1 VEVAGHR
8 EGEVNKEGEPTMKH
22 ILTKTLSVVAILA
35 AMSMVE
41 TVRAETIETRI
52 GKLSFTHD
60 FANGYPTKETVQKL
74 YDERDFQR
82 ACQLYLWALPIVAF
96 AQGQEQARTL
106 FGAGELDL
114 FLANGYQEV
123 SGILT
128 PNVVTPYMGGSPD
141 LAKTGPLVIE
151 VPAGPM
157 AGLVNDFWQ
166 RPVSDLG
173 LAGPDQGK
181 GGRFLLL
188 GPGQTVPQTEGFI
201 VVNSSTLNVSIFI
214 RNLETDPGK
223 AERLQKQFRF
233 YPYAQREN
241 PPVNHVRGSE
251 GKKYSQTQ
259 PRGLAY
265 WERLADILNR
275 EPVQERDRIMMA
287 MLRPLGIEKDKP
299 FRPDERQKKILTDA
313 ALVGEAMA
321 RANDFDK
328 RQMELSHYKDGVQ
341 WHLSLCLDPS
351 QEAEFYTQLD
361 ERAAW
366 FYEAATTSKGMV
378 TKTPGL
384 GQVYLGS
391 YKDKGG
397 NWLDGANT
405 YRLHVPPNAPVKQ
418 FWSLTIYEVDTRSLI
433 QNRQQIADRS
443 SRQPDL
449 VKNADG
455 SMELYVGPA
464 VPKGFEKNWIP
475 SVPGRAWFAYF
486 RLYAPT
492 EAHFNRTWTLPDF
505 EKVK

>member
-1 VEVAGHR
+1 
-8 EGEVNKEGEPTMKH
+8 MKR
-22 ILTKTLSVVAILA
+22 ILTKTLSVVAIFA
-35 AMSMVE
+35 ALSVSAI
-41 TVRAETIETRI
+41 VRSETIETRI

-60 FANGYPTKETVQKL
+60 FANGYPTKETVEKL

-82 ACQLYLWALPIVAF
+82 ACQLYLWALPIVASE
-96 AQGQEQARTL
+96 QGKEQARTL
-106 FGAGELDL
+106 FAASDLDL
-114 FLANGYQEV
+114 ALAIGYVDV

-128 PNVVTPYMGGSPD
+128 PNVVTPYTMGSPD
-141 LAKTGPLVIE
+141 LGNTGPLVIE

-157 AGLVNDFWQ
+157 AGLVDDFWQ
-166 RPVSDLG
+166 RPVTDLG
-173 LAGPDQGK
+173 LSGPDQGK
-181 GGRFLLL
+181 GGKFLLL
-188 GPGQTVPQTEGFI
+188 GPGQTVPNTEGFI
-201 VVNSSTLNVSIFI
+201 VVRSSTLNVTIFI
-214 RNLETDPGK
+214 RNLETHPTK
-223 AERLQKQFRF
+223 AEKLQKQFRF

-241 PPVNHVRGSE
+241 PPMNRVRRSE
-251 GKKYSQTQ
+251 GKQYSQMQ

-275 EPVQERDRIMMA
+275 EPVQDRDRIMMA
-287 MLRPLGIEKDKP
+287 MLRPLGIEKGKP
-299 FRPDERQKKILTDA
+299 FRPDERQKKILTEA
-313 ALVGEAMA
+313 TLVGEAMA
-321 RANDFDK
+321 KANDFDK

-391 YKDKGG
+391 YKDKDG

-405 YRLHVPPNAPVKQ
+405 YRLHVPPNVPVKQ

-433 QNRQQIADRS
+433 QNQQQIADRS

-455 SMELYVGPA
+455 SVDLYVSPTA
-464 VPKGFEKNWIP
+464 PKGFEKNWIP
-475 SVPGRAWFAYF
+475 SAPGRAWFAYF

-492 EAHFNRTWTLPDF
+492 EAHFNRTWILPDF
-505 EKVK
+505 EKVD

>member
-1 VEVAGHR
+1 
-8 EGEVNKEGEPTMKH
+8 MKH
-22 ILTKTLSVVAILA
+22 VFVKSMRVVAILA
-35 AMSMVE
+35 AISIST
-41 TVRAETIETRI
+41 TVCAETIETRI

-60 FANGYPTKETVQKL
+60 FANGYPTKETIQKL

-96 AQGQEQARTL
+96 AEAQEQARTV
-106 FGAGELDL
+106 FGAGDLDMGL
-114 FLANGYQEV
+114 SKGYAEV
-123 SGILT
+123 SGLLT
-128 PNVVTPYMGGSPD
+128 PNVVTPYMVGSPD
-141 LAKTGPLVIE
+141 LDKTGPLVIE

-157 AGLVNDFWQ
+157 AGLVDDFWQ
-166 RPVSDLG
+166 RPVTDLG
-173 LAGPDQGK
+173 LAGPDQSRGGK
-181 GGRFLLL
+181 FLLL
-188 GPGQTVPQTEGFI
+188 GPGQTVSQAEGFI
-201 VVNSSTLNVSIFI
+201 VVHSSTLNVGIFI
-214 RNLETDPGK
+214 RNLETDPEK

-241 PPVNHVRGSE
+241 PPANRVRRSE
-251 GKKYSQTQ
+251 GKKWSQAQ

-287 MLRPLGIEKDKP
+287 MLRSLGIEKGKP
-299 FRPDERQKKILTDA
+299 FKPDARQKKILTEA
-313 ALVGEAMA
+313 TLVGEAMA
-321 RANDFDK
+321 KANDFDK

-384 GQVYLGS
+384 GQVYLGA
-391 YKDKGG
+391 YKDKDG
-397 NWLDGANT
+397 NWLDGAKI

-433 QNRQQIADRS
+433 QNQQQIADRS

-455 SMELYVGPA
+455 SVDLYVSPA
-464 VPKGFEKNWIP
+464 APKGLEENWIP

>member
-1 VEVAGHR
+1 
-8 EGEVNKEGEPTMKH
+8 MKQ
-22 ILTKTLSVVAILA
+22 IITKTLSVVAILA
-35 AMSMVE
+35 AISIAVTVHAE
-41 TVRAETIETRI
+41 TVDTRI

-60 FANGYPTKETVQKL
+60 FANGYPTKETVEKL

-82 ACQLYLWALPIVAF
+82 ACQLYVWALPIVAM
-96 AQGQEQARTL
+96 AQSQKEGAKVFPEL
-106 FGAGELDL
+106 GEFDFG
-114 FLANGYQEV
+114 LAIGYEAV
-123 SGILT
+123 LGVLT
-128 PNVVTPYMGGSPD
+128 PNVVTPYMGNGTD
-141 LAKTGPLVIE
+141 LGGTGPLVVE
-151 VPAGPM
+151 VPAGAI
-157 AGLVNDFWQ
+157 AGLVDDSWQ
-166 RPVSDLG
+166 RPVTDLG
-173 LAGPDQGK
+173 LAGPDKGK
-181 GGRFLLL
+181 GGKYLVV
-188 GPGQTVPQTEGFI
+188 GPGQTVPQAEGFI
-201 VVNSSTLNVSIFI
+201 VVRSSTMNVLIFL
-214 RNLETDPGK
+214 RNLETDLEK
-223 AERLQKQFRF
+223 AERLQREIRL
-233 YPYAQREN
+233 YPYSQREN
-241 PPVNHVRGSE
+241 PPVSRVVRTPAR
-251 GKKYSQTQ
+251 KYSYAQ
-259 PRGLAY
+259 PRGMAY
-265 WERLADILNR
+265 WEVLADILNR

-287 MLRPLGIEKDKP
+287 MLRPLGIEKGKP
-299 FRPDERQKKILTDA
+299 FKPNERQEKILTEA

-321 RANDFDK
+321 KANDFDK

-391 YKDKGG
+391 YKDKDG

-405 YRLHVPPNAPVKQ
+405 YRLHVPPDAPVKQ

-433 QNRQQIADRS
+433 QNQQQIADRS

-449 VKNADG
+449 AKNADG
-455 SMELYVGPA
+455 SVDLYVGPT
-464 VPKGFEKNWIP
+464 PPIGFEKNWIP

-505 EKVK
+505 ENVK

>member
-1 VEVAGHR
+1 
-8 EGEVNKEGEPTMKH
+8 MKH
-22 ILTKTLSVVAILA
+22 IIAKTLSVVVILA
-35 AMSMVE
+35 ALSMSA
-41 TVRAETIETRI
+41 TARAETIETRI

-60 FANGYPTKETVQKL
+60 FANGYPTKETVEKL
-74 YDERDFQR
+74 YDERNFQR

-96 AQGQEQARTL
+96 AQAQEQALTV
-106 FGAGELDL
+106 FGAGELDMGL
-114 FLANGYQEV
+114 SEGYADV
-123 SGILT
+123 SGLLT
-128 PNVVTPYMGGSPD
+128 PNVVTPYMGSFTD
-141 LAKTGPLVIE
+141 LARTGPLVIE

-157 AGLVNDFWQ
+157 AGLVDDFWQ
-166 RPVSDLG
+166 RPVTDLG
-173 LAGPDQGK
+173 LAGPDQGN
-181 GGRFLLL
+181 GGKFLLL
-188 GPGQTVPQTEGFI
+188 GPGQSVSQAEGYI
-201 VVNSSTLNVSIFI
+201 VVRSSTLNVSIFI
-214 RNLETDPGK
+214 RNLEIDPDK

-241 PPVNHVRGSE
+241 PPVNHVLGPE
-251 GKKYSQTQ
+251 GKKYTHTQ

-287 MLRPLGIEKDKP
+287 MLRSLGIEKGKP
-299 FRPDERQKKILTDA
+299 FRPDERQKRILTEG

-321 RANDFDK
+321 KANDFNK
-328 RQMELSHYKDGVQ
+328 RQMELSHYKDSVQ

-366 FYEAATTSKGMV
+366 FYEAETTSKGMA

-391 YKDKGG
+391 YKDKDG

-433 QNRQQIADRS
+433 QNKEQIADRS

-449 VKNADG
+449 VKNPDG
-455 SMELYVGPA
+455 SVDLYVSPTA
-464 VPKGFEKNWIP
+464 PKGFKKNWIP
-475 SVPGRAWFAYF
+475 SAPGRAWFAYF

-492 EAHFNRTWTLPDF
+492 EAHFDRTWILPDF
-505 EKVK
+505 EKLK

>member
-1 VEVAGHR
+1 
-8 EGEVNKEGEPTMKH
+8 M
-22 ILTKTLSVVAILA
+22 AI
-35 AMSMVE
+35 SISGIIH
-41 TVRAETIETRI
+41 AETIDTHI

-60 FANGYPTKETVQKL
+60 FANGYPTKETVEKL

-82 ACQLYLWALPIVAF
+82 ACQAYLWALPIVAA
-96 AQGQEQARTL
+96 AQMQEQAQTV

-114 FLANGYQEV
+114 GLSIGYVEA

-128 PNVVTPYMGGSPD
+128 PNVVTPYMGGNLD
-141 LAKTGPLVIE
+141 LARTGPLVIE

-157 AGLVNDFWQ
+157 AGLVDDFWQ
-166 RPVSDLG
+166 RPVVDLG
-173 LAGPDQGK
+173 LAGPDRGK
-181 GGRFLLL
+181 GGKYLIL
-188 GPGQTVPQTEGFI
+188 GPGQTVPDSEGFI
-201 VVNSSTLNVSIFI
+201 VVHSSTLNVMVFI
-214 RNLETDPGK
+214 RNLETDPKK
-223 AERLQKQFRF
+223 AERLQKQFRY
-233 YPYAQREN
+233 YPYAQRGN
-241 PPVNHVRGSE
+241 RPANNILRPK
-251 GKKYSQTQ
+251 GKLYSQAQ

-265 WERLADILNR
+265 WERLAEILNR

-287 MLRPLGIEKDKP
+287 MLRSIGIEKGKP
-299 FRPDERQKKILTDA
+299 FQLNERQKKILTEA

-321 RANDFDK
+321 KANDFDK

-384 GQVYLGS
+384 GQVYLGA
-391 YKDKGG
+391 YKDKDG

-433 QNRQQIADRS
+433 QNQQQIADRS

-455 SMELYVGPA
+455 SVDLYVGPTA
-464 VPKGFEKNWIP
+464 PKGFEKNWIP
-475 SVPGRAWFAYF
+475 SAPGRAWFAYF

-492 EAHFNRTWTLPDF
+492 EAHFDRTWVLPDF

>member
-1 VEVAGHR
+1 
-8 EGEVNKEGEPTMKH
+8 MKRM
-22 ILTKTLSVVAILA
+22 LTKSLSVIAILA
-35 AMSMVE
+35 AINIGATVHAE
-41 TVRAETIETRI
+41 TVDTRI

-60 FANGYPTKETVQKL
+60 FANGYPTKETVEKL

-82 ACQLYLWALPIVAF
+82 ACQLYLWALPIVAS
-96 AQGQEQARTL
+96 AQMQEQARTL
-106 FGAGELDL
+106 FGGGDLDL
-114 FLANGYQEV
+114 GLSRGYAEV

-141 LAKTGPLVIE
+141 LGKTGPLVIE

-166 RPVSDLG
+166 RPVTDLG
-173 LAGPDQGK
+173 LAGPDQGM
-181 GGRFLLL
+181 GGKFLLL
-188 GPGQTVPQTEGFI
+188 GRGQTVSRTEGFI
-201 VVNSSTLNVSIFI
+201 VVHSPTLNVIIFI
-214 RNLETDPGK
+214 RNLETDPTK
-223 AERLQKQFRF
+223 AEQLQKQFRF
-233 YPYAQREN
+233 YPYTQREN
-241 PPVNHVRGSE
+241 PPVNRIRRSE
-251 GKKYSQTQ
+251 GKKYSQMQ
-259 PRGLAY
+259 PRGLVY
-265 WERLADILNR
+265 WERVAEILDR

-287 MLRPLGIEKDKP
+287 MLRPLGIEKGKP
-299 FRPDERQKKILTDA
+299 FKPDERQKRILTEA

-321 RANDFDK
+321 KANDFDK

-391 YKDKGG
+391 YKDKDG

-418 FWSLTIYEVDTRSLI
+418 FWSLTVYEVDTRSLI
-433 QNRQQIADRS
+433 QNKEQIADRS
-443 SRQPDL
+443 SRQADL
-449 VKNADG
+449 VKNPDG
-455 SMELYVGPA
+455 SVDLYVSPTA
-464 VPKGFEKNWIP
+464 PKGFEKNWIP
-475 SVPGRAWFAYF
+475 SAPGRAWFAYF

-492 EAHFNRTWTLPDF
+492 EAHFDRTWTLPDF